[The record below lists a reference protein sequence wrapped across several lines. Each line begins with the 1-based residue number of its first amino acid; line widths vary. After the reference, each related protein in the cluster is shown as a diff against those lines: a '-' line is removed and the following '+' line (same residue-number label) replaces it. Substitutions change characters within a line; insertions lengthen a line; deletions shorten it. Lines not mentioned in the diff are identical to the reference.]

1 MVFEAGASVAPFVLE
16 AGNLCKNFTSP
27 RRRAICTYL
36 LRGSPV
42 SFKKTVSEEIP
53 LKEVFTM
60 HRNMGGTDRAVRV
73 AAGMGIISLAL
84 RGRKRRR
91 KSRWAYLGSVP
102 LLSGLLGWCPVYELL
117 HVSTR
122 KRRSSGFGALREAV
136 RGRLR

>member
-1 MVFEAGASVAPFVLE
+1 
-16 AGNLCKNFTSP
+16 
-27 RRRAICTYL
+27 
-36 LRGSPV
+36 
-42 SFKKTVSEEIP
+42 
-53 LKEVFTM
+53 M

-73 AAGMGIISLAL
+73 AAGMGLISLAL
-84 RGRKRRR
+84 LRSKRMRKR
-91 KSRWAYLGSVP
+91 RWAYLGSAP